1 MTSTYGDGADLPI
14 ASMELHAVRGSADNE
29 AAEDARL
36 VTAARSGDRAAF
48 GCLYDR
54 FAPMVHGILLARV
67 PLSEV
72 DDLVHDVFLHA
83 MPRLHSLRDIGRFG
97 PWLAAIT
104 RNRANDYYRQS
115 VPEVELAE
123 EYSEEAVEGRAR
135 IAPDADAVAILA
147 VIRELPETYRETLL
161 LRLVEGMTGPEI
173 AARIGLTHGS
183 VRVNLHRGMQLL
195 REKLQ
200 LGKKYRE

>member
-1 MTSTYGDGADLPI
+1 MASTYGDGADLPM

-123 EYSEEAVEGRAR
+123 ELPADAVEGWGRN
-135 IAPDADAVAILA
+135 APADAPVTILSM
-147 VIRELPETYRETLL
+147 I
-161 LRLVEGMTGPEI
+161 
-173 AARIGLTHGS
+173 
-183 VRVNLHRGMQLL
+183 
-195 REKLQ
+195 
-200 LGKKYRE
+200 

>member
-1 MTSTYGDGADLPI
+1 MASIPGDGAELPI
-14 ASMELHAVRGSADNE
+14 AAMELHAVRRHGEDP

-48 GCLYDR
+48 GRLYDR
-54 FAPMVHGILLARV
+54 FAPMVRGILLARV

-83 MPRLHSLRDIGRFG
+83 MPRLHSLRDIDRFG

-104 RNRANDYYRQS
+104 RNRAHDYYRQS

-123 EYSEEAVEGRAR
+123 EYPEDAVEGRAR
-135 IAPDADAVAILA
+135 VSPDADAAAILA
-147 VIRELPETYRETLL
+147 LIQELPEAYRETLL

-200 LGKKYRE
+200 SRKKSP